1 MRQST
6 KIIGLFA
13 FCLPLFYPQ
22 ISSHAHDKIARR
34 PLVKNQAVTKTHTS
48 PHVVLLTVDTLRAD
62 MLGFSGGPAKTPN
75 LDSLAMQSQVFANCI
90 STSMLTSPAHAS
102 IFTSLYPRDHGIYD
116 NASGIDDNIT
126 TLAEHLEDFDY
137 ATGAVINF
145 PHLNPE
151 ISNLGQGFQEI
162 LPAKLEER
170 RAELTSALGLNM
182 FDRLPSD
189 KAKFLWLHYID
200 PHAPYDAP
208 NHQHSSQHAHT
219 PIDKAVESAP
229 GFQKKNRWFQEAF
242 KKFSTTEDLVNKYI
256 AEIEHFDRGLGK
268 LINGLKRRGA
278 YENTIFV
285 LTSDHGENLGEH
297 DLYFHHGG
305 LYRAT
310 THVPLLIK
318 APKQIPGKDF
328 SLTQNIDIAP
338 TILDLAA
345 IPYWQGMRGQS
356 LAGTKQASVLPRD
369 FAFSE
374 HMHGQLVSVRT
385 LSHALI
391 MHRENSAQFPNYP
404 FESGQVEF
412 YDTIKDP
419 KEKNPLD
426 PTSPIAL
433 ALKEAL
439 ETYLKSGPSW
449 RSHNQFALAEESLR
463 ALGYI
468 E

>member
-6 KIIGLFA
+6 IIIGLFA
-13 FCLPLFYPQ
+13 FCLPFLYPQ
-22 ISSHAHDKIARR
+22 ISSHAHDKLSHR
-34 PLVKNQAVTKTHTS
+34 PLTQSDTGAKAETS
-48 PHVVLLTVDTLRAD
+48 PHILVLTVDTLRAD

-75 LDSLAMQSQVFANCI
+75 LDALAAESQVFANCI
-90 STSMLTSPAHAS
+90 SASMLTSPSHAS

-126 TLAEHLEDFDY
+126 TLAEHLTSFDY
-137 ATGAVINF
+137 ATGAIINF

-151 ISNLGQGFQEI
+151 ISNLGKGFSEI
-162 LPAKLEER
+162 LPAKSEER
-170 RAELTSALGLNM
+170 RAALTSALGLNM
-182 FDRLPSD
+182 FDRLPND

-208 NHQHSSQHAHT
+208 DHQHSSQPAHT
-219 PIDKAVESAP
+219 PIDKAVASAP
-229 GFQKKNRWFQEAF
+229 GFQKKNRWFQQAF

-268 LINGLKRRGA
+268 LIRGLKRRGV
-278 YENTIFV
+278 YDNTIFV

-305 LYRAT
+305 LYRST

-318 APKQIPGKDF
+318 APGQIAGKDF

-345 IPYWQGMRGQS
+345 IPYWQGLRGQS
-356 LAGTKQASVLPRD
+356 LALKQQLPRD

-391 MHRENSAQFPNYP
+391 VHRENSVQFPNYP

-412 YDTIKDP
+412 YDLINDP
-419 KEKNPLD
+419 KEQNPLD
-426 PTSPIAL
+426 PNSPIAN
-433 ALKEAL
+433 ALKDAL
-439 ETYLKSGPSW
+439 DTYLKKGPRW
-449 RSHNQFALAEESLR
+449 RSQNQFALAEDSLR